1 VRPSEAGPGR
11 PPSAQPELDVLEAP
25 LVPTAWGLVPVV
37 PPPPWVPPVP
47 VEVLVLSP
55 VLVTS
60 PGDKYP
66 PPGGVQTIIV
76 AGGVVL
82 VGAGSPG
89 AIALE
94 ALAAPPSSTVAGP
107 EVAMPVSIASG
118 AHVQAAGHSEADAH
132 GLTFA
137 WQ

>member
-1 VRPSEAGPGR
+1 VAPFALP
-11 PPSAQPELDVLEAP
+11 VLAC
-25 LVPTAWGLVPVV
+25 GSVPVV
-37 PPPPWVPPVP
+37 PPPCVPAAPVD
-47 VEVLVLSP
+47 VLVLSP
-55 VLVTS
+55 PLVTS
-60 PGDKYP
+60 PRYP

-94 ALAAPPSSTVAGP
+94 LLAAPPSIAVAGP
-107 EVAMPVSIASG
+107 EVATPTSTDCG
-118 AHVQAAGHSEADAH
+118 AQVHAPGQSEAKVHD
-132 GLTFA
+132 LTFG